1 MSKGI
6 YHSNL
11 VASGPTFATVT
22 KGPQASKYEGKP
34 DYAVLT
40 FDDGEEK
47 FYSVENPECAAALES
62 VVGQRVTILATGS
75 REAAR
80 ITVTGGAAAGQA
92 QQAPQQPH
100 QAADT
105 YADQHQPQ
113 NQPPQQMQQPAPQ
126 NQPPAPAAAPQ
137 QGGGIGSA
145 LNMDIDARF
154 NQFGF
159 LYNESL
165 LQARIVKHRYHEDV
179 GDVMTPEQ
187 FQAAASAIYI
197 SAERAE
203 LAAQMPS
210 R

>member
-22 KGPQASKYEGKP
+22 KGPQPSKYSTETDPKP

-40 FDDGEEK
+40 FDDGQER

-92 QQAPQQPH
+92 QQAPPQPH

-105 YADQHQPQ
+105 YADQHQTPERMT
-113 NQPPQQMQQPAPQ
+113 PPGYVDKPAPQ
-126 NQPPAPAAAPQ
+126 NQPPAPAAAPP
-137 QGGGIGSA
+137 QGGD
-145 LNMDIDARF
+145 LF
-154 NQFGF
+154 QFGE
-159 LYNESL
+159 LY
-165 LQARIVKHRYHEDV
+165 VKAFTAAKFASDKCLEMH
-179 GDVMTPEQ
+179 GTPLTPEQ
-187 FQAAASAIYI
+187 FQAATSAIYT
-197 SAERAE
+197 SAERSSLLVA
-203 LAAQMPS
+203 S
-210 R
+210 GR